1 MKPVKLIQ
9 ALGAFFVLATGL
21 SACGG
26 GIPGDSVAVVSGN
39 PITTQAYKHWLY
51 IAAKGQAS
59 QSPGSPVILPDPP
72 SYTHCIA
79 TARTIPQLTGTP
91 AATLKADCAQ
101 VFTQLNEQVLG
112 FLIQA
117 YWYQA
122 LAHTEGVTVSQASVM
137 KVFNTAKKQQ
147 FPTDAGFQAFLK
159 QSGETM
165 ADVVYRFKAQQIF
178 KALVD
183 HAASKTTPKTIAAY
197 YNQHK
202 AQFGTPQTLN
212 MRIILA
218 KTAAQANV
226 AKAALQHGATWKATA
241 AQYSTDASTKGN
253 GGQLVGVTPGQQD
266 AALGTAAF
274 AAPVQTLE
282 GPVKGQF
289 GYYIFKVTKSTPAVQ
304 ETLAQATAQ
313 IKTVLAST
321 QQQNAQTE
329 VTNKAK
335 KAYGSDTLCRSLY
348 SIAQCHGYKAPK
360 TPTTPAVTPTPS
372 TTPTVTATTPPPTST
387 TSTTSTSKKK

>member
-1 MKPVKLIQ
+1 MKPVRMIQ
-9 ALGAFFVLATGL
+9 ALGAFFVLAIGL

-72 SYTHCIA
+72 KFTNCIA

-91 AATLKADCAQ
+91 VATLKADCAQ

-122 LAHTEGVTVSQASVM
+122 LAHREGVTVSQATVL

-147 FPTDAGFQAFLK
+147 FPTEAAFQTFIK
-159 QSGETM
+159 QSGETL
-165 ADVVYRFKAQQIF
+165 ADILYRIKAAQIF
-178 KALVD
+178 QALVKK
-183 HAASKTTPKTIAAY
+183 AASKTSPKTIAAY

-202 AQFGTPQTLN
+202 SQFGTPQTLN
-212 MRIILA
+212 MRIILT
-218 KTAAQANV
+218 KTAADANT
-226 AKAALQHGATWKATA
+226 AKAALQHGATWQATA
-241 AQYSTDASTKGN
+241 AKYSTDASTKNN

-266 AALGTAAF
+266 AALGTASF

-304 ETLAQATAQ
+304 QTLAQATAQ
-313 IKTVLAST
+313 IKSILLST
-321 QQQNAQTE
+321 QQQNAQTA
-329 VTNKAK
+329 VADKAK
-335 KAYGSDTLCRSLY
+335 KAYGADTLCRSQY
-348 SIAQCHGYKAPK
+348 SIVQCHGYKAPK
-360 TPTTPAVTPTPS
+360 TPTTPSVTPTPAPS
-372 TTPTVTATTPPPTST
+372 TTVTGTSTATAAPST
-387 TSTTSTSKKK
+387 TSTTKKK